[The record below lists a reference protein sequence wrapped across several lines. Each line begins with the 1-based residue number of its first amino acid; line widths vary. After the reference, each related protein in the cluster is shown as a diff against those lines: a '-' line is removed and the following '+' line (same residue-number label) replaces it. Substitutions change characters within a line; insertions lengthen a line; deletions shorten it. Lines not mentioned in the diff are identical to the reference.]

1 MRRMLDFLTDAER
14 LEFSEVSS
22 ESRQWSVGIRRFTLI
37 CKRLF
42 LNADKLMFKQS
53 CLLNII
59 GQFPKHRDHRNSK
72 VLKWRITRVQFYS
85 RLQIY
90 KFLHLKALL
99 GKLLLKHIFSFA
111 YEADLYDY

>member
-1 MRRMLDFLTDAER
+1 MQLPMESTEHVSEKDLDFLTDAER

-42 LNADKLMFKQS
+42 LNADKMMFKQS

-59 GQFPKHRDHRNSK
+59 
-72 VLKWRITRVQFYS
+72 VY
-85 RLQIY
+85 
-90 KFLHLKALL
+90 
-99 GKLLLKHIFSFA
+99 
-111 YEADLYDY
+111 